1 MNLQPQLYIDTSGN
15 PLGEPTFERVEFFDF
30 ESIELNS
37 SFQDVRDISKVFT
50 DYSKTFSVPASQT
63 NNRIFKHYYNSN
75 IGNGFDARIKQK
87 AEIYLNGVLF
97 KVGYVRL
104 TKATFKGSRPHSY
117 RITFF
122 GALTKIQNVIG
133 VSELSELSSLDKY
146 NHTYNIDNVND
157 GFRTGLELSSTGM
170 VMGEGKDIV
179 YPSISASEKWF
190 YDSSGS
196 TPSSETEFN
205 QGFSTNIYD
214 SSINGSYGINWLN
227 LKPAIK
233 VKHIISAIEDKYS
246 SINFSDDF
254 FGTAEFDDLYM
265 LLHNNKGALAPKSS
279 TNADTSTTYRIGTN
293 NTNSDFLLDSG
304 TERRP
309 MATYWEDVFPN
320 KVRVFQYH
328 VIVDVTNVAKS
339 GGGTNPVYDLEI
351 LDGNIVI
358 ERFAGLNGDTQKT
371 AVLCSENIKE
381 WDNINIRISSTENEL
396 ATFDLEIELKK
407 VRFKVNRIGVS
418 DEYIC
423 DVQNFIN
430 DGGVPVT
437 ESSYYFPR
445 VSGTQSLVQNIE
457 ITKNMPKMKI
467 IDFLTGIFKAF
478 NLTAVVGNDGQIQV
492 KPLIDFYNTG
502 NTIDVTNMVDNSEL
516 EVNRMDLFKNISF
529 NFSEPKTFGII
540 NNNELSQ
547 TDYGNLEYE
556 SVANGTDA
564 SLIFDGKDYKVKLP
578 FEKMYYERLFDENN
592 PAEKTS
598 FGNGWLVDKDQNEV
612 MTKPILFFNVVQPVD
627 SSKFRIGFLGKSLI
641 TQYNRASNS
650 NALEYW
656 TGTDWY
662 VEQGTK
668 SLNFNGE
675 FDEFTFTLI
684 ARGLF
689 RKYYSDYISSVF
701 DKKTRVFKLKMKAS
715 ISFLLKYKINDT
727 LLMNGEKFL
736 INNIRTNLNTGI
748 TDLELILKFFSSE
761 DVDPTGDPLTTPT
774 GLYLI
779 PSIHSDRLIIGWL
792 ANPSGELIKG
802 YKVYVDG
809 VLNTTLLRQ
818 TSYSIGGLSP
828 NTSYDIQISAYDA
841 QGNESSLTSVLTA
854 STPSSD
860 TEAPTA
866 PSNLVVTGYTS
877 LSADLSWNASTDN
890 LGVTGYEVYVDG
902 VLNQTVT
909 GTSYTVLGL
918 SSNTVYEFYVRA
930 KDAVPNYSG
939 ISNSVQLRTL

>member
-15 PLGEPTFERVEFFDF
+15 PLGEPTFERVDFFDF

-37 SFQDVRDISKVFT
+37 SFQDIRDISKVFT
-50 DYSKTFSVPASQT
+50 DYSKTFSVPASPK
-63 NNRIFKHYYNSN
+63 NNKIFRHYYNSN
-75 IGNGFDARIKQK
+75 IEDGFDARIKQK

-104 TKATFKGSRPHSY
+104 TKATYKSSRPHSY

-133 VSELSELSSLDKY
+133 VSELSELSTLDKY
-146 NHTYNIDNVND
+146 NHIYNIDNVNN

-170 VMGEGKDIV
+170 ITGAGKDIV

-196 TPSSETEFN
+196 TAPVEFN
-205 QGFSTNIYD
+205 QGYSANIYD
-214 SSINGSYGINWLN
+214 SSNDGSYGINWLN

-246 SINFSDDF
+246 SIDFSDDF

-265 LLHNNKGALAPKSS
+265 LLHSNKGALAPKSS
-279 TNADTSTTYRIGTN
+279 TNADTSVTYRIGSSN
-293 NTNSDFLLDSG
+293 IDSDFSLDSG
-304 TERRP
+304 EERRP
-309 MATYWEDVFPN
+309 MLTYWEN
-320 KVRVFQYH
+320 TGINQVRVFQYH
-328 VIVDVTNVAKS
+328 VIVDVSNVTKS
-339 GGGTNPVYDLEI
+339 GGGTNPVYTVEV
-351 LDGNIVI
+351 LDGNTVI
-358 ERFAGLNGDTQKT
+358 DRYVGLNGDTQIT
-371 AVLCSENIKE
+371 SVLCSENRKE
-381 WDNINIRISSTENEL
+381 WDNINVRISSTENEL
-396 ATFDLEIELKK
+396 ATFDLEVELKR
-407 VRFKVNRIGVS
+407 VRFKVLNAGT

-430 DGGVPVT
+430 AGGVPVT

-445 VSGTQSLVQNIE
+445 VTGTQSLIQNIE

-467 IDFLTGIFKAF
+467 IDFLTGIFKTF
-478 NLTAVVGNDGQIQV
+478 NLTAIVGNDGQIQV

-502 NTIDVTNMVDNSEL
+502 NTIDITNMVDNSEM

-529 NFSEPKTFGII
+529 EFSEPKTFGII

-578 FEKMYYERLFDENN
+578 FEKMYYERLFDEDTGK
-592 PAEKTS
+592 KTS

-612 MTKPILFFNVVQPVD
+612 MTKPVLFFNVVQPVD
-627 SSKFRIGFLGKSLI
+627 SSKFRIGFLGKPLV

-650 NALEYW
+650 NASEYW
-656 TGTDWY
+656 TGSSWY

-668 SLNFNGE
+668 SINFNGE
-675 FDEFTFTLI
+675 FDEFSFTLI

-715 ISFLLKYKINDT
+715 ISFLLRYKINDT

-736 INNIRTNLNTGI
+736 INNIRTNLNTGV

-761 DVDPTGDPLTTPT
+761 DADPVGDPITTPT
-774 GLYLI
+774 GLYLL
-779 PSIHSDRLIIGWL
+779 PSLNNDELSISWL
-792 ANPSGELIKG
+792 ANPSGEIVKG

-809 VLNTTLLRQ
+809 VLNQTLLRQ
-818 TSYSIGGLSP
+818 TSYIIQGLIP
-828 NTSYDIQISAYDA
+828 NTSYDVQVSAYDA

-854 STPSSD
+854 STGSSD

-866 PSNLVVTGYTS
+866 PSNLVVTGYSSTS
-877 LSADLSWNASTDN
+877 VGLSWNASTDDTA
-890 LGVTGYEVYVDG
+890 VTGYEVYLDG

-909 GTSYTVLGL
+909 STSANLLGL
-918 SSNTVYEFYVRA
+918 TSNTVYEFYVRA
-930 KDAVPNYSG
+930 KDAVPNYSD
-939 ISNSVQLRTL
+939 ISNSVLIRTL

>member
-15 PLGEPTFERVEFFDF
+15 PLGEPTFERVEFFSF

-50 DYSKTFSVPASQT
+50 DYSKTFSVPASPV
-63 NNRIFKHYYNSN
+63 NNKIFKHYYNSK
-75 IGNGFDARIKQK
+75 IENGFDARIKQK

-104 TKATFKGSRPHSY
+104 TKATYKGSRPHSY
-117 RITFF
+117 RVTFF

-146 NHTYNIDNVND
+146 NHIYNIDNVNN

-170 VMGEGKDIV
+170 ITGAGKDIV

-196 TPSSETEFN
+196 TAPVEFN
-205 QGFSTNIYD
+205 QGYSANIYD
-214 SSINGSYGINWLN
+214 SSNDGSYGINWLN

-265 LLHNNKGALAPKSS
+265 LLHSNKGALAPKSS
-279 TNADTSTTYRIGTN
+279 TNADTSVTYRVGSSNID
-293 NTNSDFLLDSG
+293 SDFSLSG
-304 TERRP
+304 GEERRP
-309 MATYWEDVFPN
+309 MLTYWESVFPSR
-320 KVRVFQYH
+320 VRVFQYH
-328 VIVDVTNVAKS
+328 VIVDVSNVTKS
-339 GGGTNPVYDLEI
+339 GGGTNPVYTVEI
-351 LDGNIVI
+351 LDGNTVI
-358 ERFAGLNGDTQKT
+358 DRYVGLNGDTQT
-371 AVLCSENIKE
+371 TSVLCSENRKE
-381 WDNINIRISSTENEL
+381 WSNVNVRISSTENEL
-396 ATFDLEIELKK
+396 ATFDLEVELKR
-407 VRFKVNRIGVS
+407 VRFKVLNAGT

-445 VSGTQSLVQNIE
+445 VTGTQSLIQNIE

-467 IDFLTGIFKAF
+467 IDFLTGIFKTF
-478 NLTAVVGNDGQIQV
+478 NLTAIVGNDGQIQV

-502 NTIDVTNMVDNSEL
+502 NTIDITNMVDNSEM

-529 NFSEPKTFGII
+529 GFSEPNTFGII

-578 FEKMYYERLFDENN
+578 FEKMYYERLFDEDS
-592 PAEKTS
+592 PEIKTS

-627 SSKFRIGFLGKSLI
+627 SSKFRLGFLGKPLI

-650 NALEYW
+650 NASEYW
-656 TGTDWY
+656 TGSAWY

-668 SLNFNGE
+668 SINFNGE
-675 FDEFTFTLI
+675 FDEFSFTLI

-736 INNIRTNLNTGI
+736 INNIRTNITTGI

-761 DVDPTGDPLTTPT
+761 DVDPVGDPLTTPT
-774 GLYLI
+774 GLYLL
-779 PSIHSDRLIIGWL
+779 PSLGIDQITIGWL
-792 ANPSGELIKG
+792 SNPSGEIVKG

-809 VLNTTLLRQ
+809 VLNQTLLRQ
-818 TSYSIGGLSP
+818 NSYIIQGLDE
-828 NTSYDIQISAYDA
+828 NTSYDIQISAYDS

-854 STPSSD
+854 STSSSD

-866 PSNLVVTGYTS
+866 PSNLVVTGYTDVS
-877 LSADLSWNASTDN
+877 VGLSWNASTDN
-890 LGVTGYEVYVDG
+890 VAVTGYEVYVDG

-909 GTSYTVLGL
+909 GTSLNLLGL

-930 KDAVPNYSG
+930 KDATPNYSD
-939 ISNSVQLRTL
+939 ISNSVQIRTL

>member
-15 PLGEPTFERVEFFDF
+15 PLGEPTFERVDFFDF

-37 SFQDVRDISKVFT
+37 SFQDIRDISKVFT
-50 DYSKTFSVPASQT
+50 DYSKTFSVPASPK
-63 NNRIFKHYYNSN
+63 NNKIFRHYYNSN
-75 IGNGFDARIKQK
+75 IEDGFDARIKQK

-104 TKATFKGSRPHSY
+104 TKSTYKGSKPHSY

-133 VSELSELSSLDKY
+133 VSELSELSTLDKY
-146 NHTYNIDNVND
+146 NHTYNIDNVNN

-170 VMGEGKDIV
+170 ITGAGKDIV

-190 YDSSGS
+190 YDSNGS
-196 TPSSETEFN
+196 TAPVKFN
-205 QGFSTNIYD
+205 QGFSANIYD
-214 SSINGSYGINWLN
+214 EEGLGNYGINWLN

-246 SINFSDDF
+246 SIDFSDDF

-265 LLHNNKGALAPKSS
+265 LLHSNKGALAPKSS
-279 TNADTSTTYRIGTN
+279 TNADTSVTYRIGSSN
-293 NTNSDFLLDSG
+293 IDSDFSLDSG
-304 TERRP
+304 GEERRP
-309 MATYWEDVFPN
+309 MLTYWEDAGLN
-320 KVRVFQYH
+320 QVRVFQYH
-328 VIVDVTNVAKS
+328 VIVDVSNVTKS
-339 GGGTNPVYDLEI
+339 GGGSNPIYTLEV
-351 LDGNIVI
+351 LDGNTVI
-358 ERFAGLNGDTQKT
+358 DRSVGLNGDAQITS
-371 AVLCSENIKE
+371 VLCSENRKE
-381 WDNINIRISSTENEL
+381 WDNISVRVSSRENEL
-396 ATFDLEIELKK
+396 ATFELDVELKRF
-407 VRFKVNRIGVS
+407 RFKVADVGIE
-418 DEYIC
+418 EYIC

-430 DGGVPVT
+430 DGGTPVT
-437 ESSYYFPR
+437 ESSLY
-445 VSGTQSLVQNIE
+445 STKIAGTQSLVQNIE

-467 IDFLTGIFKAF
+467 IDFLTGIFKTF
-478 NLTAVVGNDGQIQV
+478 NLTAIVNSSGQIQV
-492 KPLIDFYNTG
+492 KPLVDFYNSG
-502 NTIDVTNMVDNSEL
+502 NTIDITNMVDNSDL

-529 NFSEPKTFGII
+529 EFSEPKTFGII

-578 FEKMYYERLFDENN
+578 FEKVYYERLFDEDNN
-592 PAEKTS
+592 DKTS

-612 MTKPILFFNVVQPVD
+612 ITKPILFFNVVQLVD
-627 SSKFRIGFLGKSLI
+627 SSKFSIGFLGKPLI

-650 NALEYW
+650 NAGEYW
-656 TGTDWY
+656 DGSAWY

-668 SLNFNGE
+668 SINFNGE

-701 DKKTRVFKLKMKAS
+701 DKKTRVFKLKMKAN

-736 INNIRTNLNTGI
+736 INNIRTNLNTGV

-761 DVDPTGDPLTTPT
+761 DADPVGDPITTPT
-774 GLYLI
+774 GLYLL
-779 PSIHSDRLIIGWL
+779 PSINNDELSISWL
-792 ANPSGELIKG
+792 ANPSGEIVKG

-809 VLNTTLLRQ
+809 VLNQTLLRQ
-818 TSYSIGGLSP
+818 TSYIIQGLIP
-828 NTSYDIQISAYDA
+828 NTSYDVQVSAYDA

-854 STPSSD
+854 TTGSSD
-860 TEAPTA
+860 TGAPTA
-866 PSNLVVTGYTS
+866 PSNLVVTGYSSTS
-877 LSADLSWNASTDN
+877 VGLSWNASTDDTA
-890 LGVTGYEVYVDG
+890 VTGYEVYVDG

-909 GTSYTVLGL
+909 GTSTNLLGL
-918 SSNTVYEFYVRA
+918 TSNTVYEFYVRA
-930 KDAVPNYSG
+930 KDAVPNYSD
-939 ISNSVQLRTL
+939 ISNSVLIRTL

>member
-50 DYSKTFSVPASQT
+50 DYSKTFSVPASPT

-75 IGNGFDARIKQK
+75 ITNGFDARIKQK

-97 KVGYVRL
+97 KVGYARL
-104 TKATFKGSRPHSY
+104 TKATLKGSRPHSY

-146 NHTYNIDNVND
+146 NHTYGIDNVNN

-170 VMGEGKDIV
+170 ITGAGKDIV

-190 YDSSGS
+190 YDSNGS
-196 TPSSETEFN
+196 TAPVEFN
-205 QGFSTNIYD
+205 QGFSANIYD
-214 SSINGSYGINWLN
+214 EEGLGNYGINWLN

-246 SINFSDDF
+246 SIDFSDDF

-293 NTNSDFLLDSG
+293 NTNSDFLLSSG
-304 TERRP
+304 TDRRP
-309 MATYWEDVFPN
+309 MTTYWEDVFPSR
-320 KVRVFQYH
+320 VRVFQYH
-328 VIVDVTNVAKS
+328 VIVDVTNVVKS

-358 ERFAGLNGDTQKT
+358 ERFVGLNGDTQKT
-371 AVLCSENIKE
+371 AVLCSENRRE
-381 WDNINIRISSTENEL
+381 WDNINVRVSSTENEL
-396 ATFDLEIELKK
+396 ATFDLEVELKK
-407 VRFKVNRIGVS
+407 VRFKVSDAGS

-437 ESSYYFPR
+437 ESSYYLPR
-445 VSGTQSLVQNIE
+445 VSGTQSLIQNIE

-467 IDFLTGIFKAF
+467 VDFLTGIFKAF
-478 NLTAVVGNDGQIQV
+478 NLTAIVGSDGQIQV

-502 NTIDVTNMVDNSEL
+502 NTIDITNMVDNSEL

-578 FEKMYYERLFDENN
+578 FEKMYYERLYDEDNLT
-592 PAEKTS
+592 EKTS

-627 SSKFRIGFLGKSLI
+627 SSKFQLGFLGKPLI

-668 SLNFNGE
+668 SINFNGE

-748 TDLELILKFFSSE
+748 TDIELILKFFSSE
-761 DVDPTGDPLTTPT
+761 DADPVGDPLTTPT
-774 GLYLI
+774 GLFLG
-779 PSIHSDRLIIGWL
+779 PTLSNEQLSIGWSS
-792 ANPSGELIKG
+792 NPSGEIIKG
-802 YKVYVDG
+802 YKVYLDG
-809 VLNTTLLRQ
+809 VLNQTLLRVN
-818 TSYSIGGLSP
+818 SYTIEGLEP

-854 STPSSD
+854 TTNSSD
-860 TEAPTA
+860 TGAPTA
-866 PSNLVVTGYTS
+866 PSNLIVTGYTDVS
-877 LSADLSWNASTDN
+877 VGLSWNASTDDVA
-890 LGVTGYEVYVDG
+890 VTGYEVYVDG

-909 GTSYTVLGL
+909 GTSLNLLGL
-918 SSNTVYEFYVRA
+918 TSNTVYSFYVRA
-930 KDAVPNYSG
+930 KDAVPNYSD
-939 ISNSVQLRTL
+939 ISNEVIIRTL

>member
-50 DYSKTFSVPASQT
+50 DYSKTFSVPASPT
-63 NNRIFKHYYNSN
+63 NNKIFRHYYNSN
-75 IGNGFDARIKQK
+75 IDNGFDARIKQK

-117 RITFF
+117 RVTFF

-146 NHTYNIDNVND
+146 NHTYNIDNVNN

-170 VMGEGKDIV
+170 ITGAGKDIV

-196 TPSSETEFN
+196 TAPVEFN
-205 QGFSTNIYD
+205 QGYSANIYD
-214 SSINGSYGINWLN
+214 SSNDGSYGINWLN

-246 SINFSDDF
+246 SIDFSDDF

-265 LLHNNKGALAPKSS
+265 LLHSNKGALAPKSS
-279 TNADTSTTYRIGTN
+279 TNVDTSVTYRIGSSDTD
-293 NTNSDFLLDSG
+293 SDFSLSSG

-309 MATYWEDVFPN
+309 MLTYWEDVFPS

-328 VIVDVTNVAKS
+328 VVVDVTNVAKS
-339 GGGTNPVYDLEI
+339 GGGTNPIYTLEI
-351 LDGNIVI
+351 LDGNTVI
-358 ERFAGLNGDTQKT
+358 DRYVGLNGDSQRTS
-371 AVLCSENIKE
+371 VLCSENVRE
-381 WDNINIRISSTENEL
+381 WDNISVRISSTENEL
-396 ATFDLEIELKK
+396 ATFDLEIELKR
-407 VRFKVNRIGVS
+407 VRFKVTNAGT

-430 DGGVPVT
+430 AGGTPVT
-437 ESSYYFPR
+437 ESGYYFPR
-445 VSGTQSLVQNIE
+445 VAGTQSLVQNIE

-467 IDFLTGIFKAF
+467 MDFLTGIFKAF
-478 NLTAVVGNDGQIQV
+478 NLTSVVGSNGQIQV
-492 KPLIDFYNTG
+492 KPLIDFYSTG
-502 NTIDVTNMVDNSEL
+502 NTIDITNMVDNSEM
-516 EVNRMDLFKNISF
+516 EVNRMELFKNISF
-529 NFSEPKTFGII
+529 DFSEPKTFGII

-578 FEKMYYERLFDENN
+578 FEKMYYERLFDENDRTIR
-592 PAEKTS
+592 TS

-627 SSKFRIGFLGKSLI
+627 SSEFRIGFLGKPLI

-650 NALEYW
+650 NASEYW
-656 TGTDWY
+656 NGFDWF
-662 VEQGTK
+662 VEEGTK
-668 SLNFNGE
+668 SINFNGE
-675 FDEFTFTLI
+675 FDEFSFTLVDK
-684 ARGLF
+684 GLF

-701 DKKTRVFKLKMKAS
+701 DRKTRIFKLKMKAS

-736 INNIRTNLNTGI
+736 INNIRTNLNTGV

-761 DVDPTGDPLTTPT
+761 DADPVGDPLTTPT
-774 GLYLI
+774 GLYLLLA
-779 PSIHSDRLIIGWL
+779 SGDDKLVIGWS
-792 ANPSGELIKG
+792 ANPSGELVKG

-809 VLNTTLLRQ
+809 VLTETLLRQ
-818 TSYSIGGLSP
+818 TSYTIEGLDS

-854 STPSSD
+854 TTGSSD
-860 TEAPTA
+860 AEAPTA
-866 PSNLVVTGYTS
+866 PSNLVVTGYT
-877 LSADLSWNASTDN
+877 DLSVGLSWDASTDN
-890 LGVTGYEVYVDG
+890 LAVTGYEVYVNG

-909 GTSYTVLGL
+909 TTSVNILGL
-918 SSNTVYEFYVRA
+918 SSGTVYEFYVRA
-930 KDAVPNYSG
+930 KDAVPNYSD
-939 ISNSVQLRTL
+939 ISNSVQIRTL

>member
-15 PLGEPTFERVEFFDF
+15 PLGEPTFERVDFFDF

-37 SFQDVRDISKVFT
+37 SFQDIRDISKVFT
-50 DYSKTFSVPASQT
+50 DYSKTFSVPASPK
-63 NNRIFKHYYNSN
+63 NNKIFRHYYNSN
-75 IGNGFDARIKQK
+75 IEDGFDARIKQK

-104 TKATFKGSRPHSY
+104 TKATYKSSRPHSY

-133 VSELSELSSLDKY
+133 VSELSELSTLDKY
-146 NHTYNIDNVND
+146 NHTYNIDNVNN

-170 VMGEGKDIV
+170 ITGAGKDIV

-190 YDSSGS
+190 YDSNAS
-196 TPSSETEFN
+196 TPSSATEFN

-214 SSINGSYGINWLN
+214 SSNDGSYGINWLN

-246 SINFSDDF
+246 SIDFSDDF

-265 LLHNNKGALAPKSS
+265 LLHSNKGALAPKSS
-279 TNADTSTTYRIGTN
+279 TNADTSVTYRIGSSN
-293 NTNSDFLLDSG
+293 IDSDFSLDSG
-304 TERRP
+304 YEERRP
-309 MATYWEDVFPN
+309 MLTYWEN
-320 KVRVFQYH
+320 TGINQVRVFQYH
-328 VIVDVTNVAKS
+328 VIVDVSNVTKS
-339 GGGTNPVYDLEI
+339 GGGSNPIYTIEI
-351 LDGNIVI
+351 LDGNTTIDKLEGV
-358 ERFAGLNGDTQKT
+358 NSDTQIT
-371 AVLCSENIKE
+371 SVLCSENRKE
-381 WDNINIRISSTENEL
+381 WDNISVRVSSRENEL
-396 ATFDLEIELKK
+396 ATFELNVELKRL
-407 VRFKVNRIGVS
+407 RFKVFDVGIE
-418 DEYIC
+418 EYIC

-430 DGGVPVT
+430 AGGTPVT
-437 ESSYYFPR
+437 ESSLYSTR
-445 VSGTQSLVQNIE
+445 IAGTQSLVQNIE

-467 IDFLTGIFKAF
+467 IDFLTGIFKTF
-478 NLTAVVGNDGQIQV
+478 NLTAIVGNDGQIQV

-502 NTIDVTNMVDNSEL
+502 NTIDITNMVDNSEM

-529 NFSEPKTFGII
+529 EFSEPKTFGII

-578 FEKMYYERLFDENN
+578 FEKMYYERLFDEDSL
-592 PAEKTS
+592 EIKTS

-627 SSKFRIGFLGKSLI
+627 SSKFRIGFLGKPLV

-650 NALEYW
+650 NAGEYW
-656 TGTDWY
+656 TGSAWY

-668 SLNFNGE
+668 SINFNGE

-715 ISFLLKYKINDT
+715 ISFLLRYKINDT

-736 INNIRTNLNTGI
+736 INNIRTNLNTGV

-761 DVDPTGDPLTTPT
+761 DADPVGDPVTTPT
-774 GLYLI
+774 GLYLL
-779 PSIHSDRLIIGWL
+779 PSLNNDELSISWL
-792 ANPSGELIKG
+792 ANPSGEIVKG

-809 VLNTTLLRQ
+809 VLNQTLLRQ
-818 TSYSIGGLSP
+818 TSYIIQGLIP
-828 NTSYDIQISAYDA
+828 NTSYDVQVSAYDA

-854 STPSSD
+854 TTGSSD
-860 TEAPTA
+860 TGAPTA
-866 PSNLVVTGYTS
+866 PSNLVVTGYSSTS
-877 LSADLSWNASTDN
+877 VGLSWNASTDDTA
-890 LGVTGYEVYVDG
+890 VTGYEVYLDG

-909 GTSYTVLGL
+909 STSANLLGL
-918 SSNTVYEFYVRA
+918 TSNTVYEFYVRA
-930 KDAVPNYSG
+930 KDAVPNYSD
-939 ISNSVQLRTL
+939 ISNSVLIRTL

>member
-15 PLGEPTFERVEFFDF
+15 PLGEPTFERVDFFSF

-37 SFQDVRDISKVFT
+37 SFQDIRDISKVFT
-50 DYSKTFSVPASQT
+50 DYSKTFSVPASPV
-63 NNRIFKHYYNSN
+63 NNKIFKHYYNSN
-75 IGNGFDARIKQK
+75 IENGFDARIKQK
-87 AEIYLNGVLF
+87 AELYLNGVLF
-97 KVGYVRL
+97 RVGYVRL

-117 RITFF
+117 RVTFF

-146 NHTYNIDNVND
+146 NHTYNIDNVNN

-170 VMGEGKDIV
+170 ITGAGKDIV

-196 TPSSETEFN
+196 TDAIETEFN
-205 QGFSTNIYD
+205 QGYSANIYD
-214 SSINGSYGINWLN
+214 SSNDGSYGINWLN

-246 SINFSDDF
+246 SIDFSDDF

-265 LLHNNKGALAPKSS
+265 LLHSNKGALAPKSS
-279 TNADTSTTYRIGTN
+279 SNADTSVTYRVGSN
-293 NTNSDFLLDSG
+293 NTNSDFSLSSG
-304 TERRP
+304 TDRRP
-309 MATYWEDVFPN
+309 METYWESVFPN

-328 VIVDVTNVAKS
+328 VIVDVTNVTKS
-339 GGGTNPVYDLEI
+339 GGGTNPVYDLEV
-351 LDGNIVI
+351 LDGNISI
-358 ERFAGLNGDTQKT
+358 EKSVGLNGDGQLT
-371 AVLCSENIKE
+371 AVLCTENRRE
-381 WDNINIRISSTENEL
+381 WDNISVRISSTENEL
-396 ATFDLEIELKK
+396 ATFDLEVELKK
-407 VRFKVNRIGVS
+407 VRFKVNRIGVP

-430 DGGVPVT
+430 DGGTPVT
-437 ESSYYFPR
+437 ESGYYFPR

-467 IDFLTGIFKAF
+467 IDFLTGIFKTF
-478 NLTAVVGNDGQIQV
+478 NLTAIVGSDGQIQV

-502 NTIDVTNMVDNSEL
+502 NTIDITNMVDNSEM

-578 FEKMYYERLFDENN
+578 FEKMYYERLFDEDDLSI
-592 PAEKTS
+592 KTS

-612 MTKPILFFNVVQPVD
+612 ITKPILFFNVVQPVD
-627 SSKFRIGFLGKSLI
+627 SSKFRLGFLGKPLI

-656 TGTDWY
+656 TGSAWY

-668 SLNFNGE
+668 SINFNGE

-715 ISFLLKYKINDT
+715 ISFLLKYNINDT

-736 INNIRTNLNTGI
+736 INNIRTNINTGI

-761 DVDPTGDPLTTPT
+761 DADPVGDPLTTPT
-774 GLYLI
+774 GLYLLPNI
-779 PSIHSDRLIIGWL
+779 NNEQLTIGWSS
-792 ANPSGELIKG
+792 NPSGEIVKG

-809 VLNTTLLRQ
+809 VLNQTLLRQ
-818 TSYSIGGLSP
+818 NSYTIEGLDA
-828 NTSYDIQISAYDA
+828 NTSYDIQLSAYDA

-854 STPSSD
+854 STGSTD

-866 PSNLVVTGYTS
+866 PSNLIVTGYTNAS
-877 LSADLSWNASTDN
+877 VGLSWNASTDDVA
-890 LGVTGYEVYVDG
+890 VTGYEVYVNG

-909 GTSYTVLGL
+909 GTSLNLLGL

-930 KDAVPNYSG
+930 KDAVPNYSD
-939 ISNSVQLRTL
+939 ISNSVQIRTL

>member
-1 MNLQPQLYIDTSGN
+1 MKLQPQLYIDTSGN
-15 PLGEPTFERVEFFDF
+15 PLGEPTFERVDFFDF

-37 SFQDVRDISKVFT
+37 SFQDIRDISKVFT
-50 DYSKTFSVPASQT
+50 DYSKTFSVPASPK
-63 NNRIFKHYYNSN
+63 NNKIFRHYYNSN
-75 IGNGFDARIKQK
+75 IEDGFDARIKQK

-104 TKATFKGSRPHSY
+104 TKATFKSSRPHSY

-133 VSELSELSSLDKY
+133 VSELSELSTLDKY
-146 NHTYNIDNVND
+146 NHTYNIDTVNN
-157 GFRTGLELSSTGM
+157 GFTTGLELSSTGM
-170 VMGEGKDIV
+170 VAGAGKDIV

-196 TPSSETEFN
+196 TAPVEFN

-214 SSINGSYGINWLN
+214 SSSNGSYGINWLN

-246 SINFSDDF
+246 SIDFSDDF

-265 LLHNNKGALAPKSS
+265 LLHSNKGALSPASS
-279 TNADTSTTYRIGTN
+279 TNADTSVTYRIGSGDTD
-293 NTNSDFLLDSG
+293 SDFNLDTGS

-309 MATYWEDVFPN
+309 MLTYWENVGFN
-320 KVRVFQYH
+320 QVRVFQYH
-328 VIVDVTNVAKS
+328 VIVDVSNVTKS
-339 GGGTNPVYDLEI
+339 GGGTNPVYTVEV
-351 LDGNIVI
+351 LDGNTVI
-358 ERFAGLNGDTQKT
+358 DRSVGLNGDAQVTS
-371 AVLCSENIKE
+371 VLCSENRKE
-381 WDNINIRISSTENEL
+381 WGNISVRISSTENEL
-396 ATFDLEIELKK
+396 ATFELDVELKK
-407 VRFKVNRIGVS
+407 FRFKVNRLGVT

-430 DGGVPVT
+430 DGGTPVT
-437 ESSYYFPR
+437 ESSLYSTR
-445 VSGTQSLVQNIE
+445 IAGTQSLVQNIE
-457 ITKNMPKMKI
+457 ITRNMPKMKI
-467 IDFLTGIFKAF
+467 IDFLTGIFKTF
-478 NLTAVVGNDGQIQV
+478 NLTAIVGNDGQIQV

-502 NTIDVTNMVDNSEL
+502 NTIDITDMVDKSEL

-529 NFSEPKTFGII
+529 EFSEPKTFGII
-540 NNNELSQ
+540 NNNELAQ
-547 TDYGNLEYE
+547 TDYGNLDYE

-578 FEKMYYERLFDENN
+578 FEKLYYERLFDENS
-592 PAEKTS
+592 PESRTS

-612 MTKPILFFNVVQPVD
+612 ITKPILFFNVVQPVD
-627 SSKFRIGFLGKSLI
+627 TSRFRIGFLGKSLI
-641 TQYNRASNS
+641 SQYNRASNS
-650 NALEYW
+650 NASEYW
-656 TGTDWY
+656 ATSDWY

-675 FDEFTFTLI
+675 FDEFSFTLV

-701 DKKTRVFKLKMKAS
+701 DRKTRVFKLKMKSS
-715 ISFLLKYKINDT
+715 ISFLLNYKINDT
-727 LLMNGEKFL
+727 LVIDGENFL
-736 INNIRTNLNTGI
+736 INNIRTNLSTGV

-761 DVDPTGDPLTTPT
+761 DVDPVGDPLTTPT

-779 PSIHSDRLIIGWL
+779 PTIQDDRLIIGWL
-792 ANPSGELIKG
+792 ANPEGELVKG

-809 VLNTTLLRQ
+809 VLTATLLRQ
-818 TSYSIGGLSP
+818 TSYTIQGLSS
-828 NTSYDIQISAYDA
+828 NTSYDVQISAYDA
-841 QGNESSLTSVLTA
+841 QGNESSLTSALTA
-854 STPSSD
+854 TTGSSD

-866 PSNLVVTGYTS
+866 PSNLAVTGYS
-877 LSADLSWNASTDN
+877 EFSATLSWTASTDN
-890 LGVTGYEVYVDG
+890 VGVTGYEVYVNG
-902 VLNQTVT
+902 ALNQTVT
-909 GTSYTVLGL
+909 STTASILGL

-930 KDAVPNYSG
+930 KDAVPNYSD
-939 ISNSVQLRTL
+939 ISNSVQVRTL

>member
-15 PLGEPTFERVEFFDF
+15 PLGEPTFERVDFFDF

-37 SFQDVRDISKVFT
+37 SFQDIRDISKVFT
-50 DYSKTFSVPASQT
+50 DYSKTFSVPASPK
-63 NNRIFKHYYNSN
+63 NNKIFRHYYNSN
-75 IGNGFDARIKQK
+75 IEDGFDARIKQK

-104 TKATFKGSRPHSY
+104 TKSTYKGSKPHSY

-133 VSELSELSSLDKY
+133 VSELSELSTLDKY
-146 NHTYNIDNVND
+146 NHTYNIDNVNN

-170 VMGEGKDIV
+170 ITGAGKDIV

-190 YDSSGS
+190 YDSNGS
-196 TPSSETEFN
+196 TAPVKFN
-205 QGFSTNIYD
+205 QGFSANIYD
-214 SSINGSYGINWLN
+214 EEGLGNYGINWLN

-246 SINFSDDF
+246 SIDFSDDF

-265 LLHNNKGALAPKSS
+265 LLHSNKGALAPKSS
-279 TNADTSTTYRIGTN
+279 TNADTSVTYRIGSSN
-293 NTNSDFLLDSG
+293 IDSDFSLDSG
-304 TERRP
+304 GEERRP
-309 MATYWEDVFPN
+309 MLTYWEDAGLN
-320 KVRVFQYH
+320 QVRVFQYH
-328 VIVDVTNVAKS
+328 VIVDVSNVTKS
-339 GGGTNPVYDLEI
+339 GGGSNPIYTLEV
-351 LDGNIVI
+351 LDGNTVI
-358 ERFAGLNGDTQKT
+358 DRSVGLNGDAQITS
-371 AVLCSENIKE
+371 VLCSENRKE
-381 WDNINIRISSTENEL
+381 WDNISVRVSSRENEL
-396 ATFDLEIELKK
+396 ATFELDVELKRF
-407 VRFKVNRIGVS
+407 RFKVADVGIE
-418 DEYIC
+418 EYIC

-430 DGGVPVT
+430 DGGTPVT
-437 ESSYYFPR
+437 ESSLY
-445 VSGTQSLVQNIE
+445 STKIAGTQSLVQNIE

-467 IDFLTGIFKAF
+467 IDFLTGIFKTF
-478 NLTAVVGNDGQIQV
+478 NLTAIVNSSGQIQV
-492 KPLIDFYNTG
+492 KPLVDFYNSG
-502 NTIDVTNMVDNSEL
+502 NTIDITNMVDNSDL

-529 NFSEPKTFGII
+529 EFSEPKTFGII

-578 FEKMYYERLFDENN
+578 FEKVYYERLFDEDNN
-592 PAEKTS
+592 DKTS

-612 MTKPILFFNVVQPVD
+612 ITKPILFFNVVQPVD
-627 SSKFRIGFLGKSLI
+627 SSKFSIGFLGKPLI

-650 NALEYW
+650 NAGEYW
-656 TGTDWY
+656 DGSAWY

-668 SLNFNGE
+668 SINFNGE

-701 DKKTRVFKLKMKAS
+701 DKKTRVFKLKMKAN

-736 INNIRTNLNTGI
+736 INNIRTNLNTGV

-761 DVDPTGDPLTTPT
+761 DADPVGDPITTPT
-774 GLYLI
+774 GLYLL
-779 PSIHSDRLIIGWL
+779 PSINNDELSISWL
-792 ANPSGELIKG
+792 ANPSGEIVKG

-809 VLNTTLLRQ
+809 VLNQTLLRQ
-818 TSYSIGGLSP
+818 TSYIIQGLIP
-828 NTSYDIQISAYDA
+828 NTSYDVQVSAYDA

-854 STPSSD
+854 TTGSSD
-860 TEAPTA
+860 TGAPTA
-866 PSNLVVTGYTS
+866 PSNLVVTGYSSTS
-877 LSADLSWNASTDN
+877 VGLSWNASTDDTA
-890 LGVTGYEVYVDG
+890 VTGYEVYVDG

-909 GTSYTVLGL
+909 GTSTNLLGL
-918 SSNTVYEFYVRA
+918 TSNTVYEFYVRA
-930 KDAVPNYSG
+930 KDAVPNYSD
-939 ISNSVQLRTL
+939 ISNSVLIRTL

>member
-37 SFQDVRDISKVFT
+37 SFQDIRDISKVFT
-50 DYSKTFSVPASQT
+50 DYSKTFSVPASPT
-63 NNRIFKHYYNSN
+63 NNKIFKHYYNSN
-75 IGNGFDARIKQK
+75 ISNGFDARIKQK

-97 KVGYVRL
+97 RVGYVRL
-104 TKATFKGSRPHSY
+104 TKATLKGSRPHSY

-146 NHTYNIDNVND
+146 NHTYNIDNVNN

-170 VMGEGKDIV
+170 ITGTGKDIV

-196 TPSSETEFN
+196 TAPVEFN
-205 QGFSTNIYD
+205 QGYSANIYD
-214 SSINGSYGINWLN
+214 SSNDGSYGINWLN

-246 SINFSDDF
+246 SIDFSDDF

-265 LLHNNKGALAPKSS
+265 LLHSNKGALAPKSS
-279 TNADTSTTYRIGTN
+279 SNADTSVTYRIGTD
-293 NTNSDFLLDSG
+293 NTDSDFSLSSG

-309 MATYWEDVFPN
+309 MTTYWEDVFPSR
-320 KVRVFQYH
+320 VRVFQYH
-328 VIVDVTNVAKS
+328 VIVDVTNVTKS
-339 GGGTNPVYDLEI
+339 GGGTNPIYTIEV
-351 LDGNIVI
+351 LDGNTVI
-358 ERFAGLNGDTQKT
+358 DRSVGLNGDSQITT
-371 AVLCSENIKE
+371 VLCTENRRE

-396 ATFDLEIELKK
+396 ATFDLEVELKK
-407 VRFKVNRIGVS
+407 VRFKVNKTGVT

-430 DGGVPVT
+430 DGGTPVT
-437 ESSYYFPR
+437 ESDYYFPR
-445 VSGTQSLVQNIE
+445 VSGTQSLIQNIE

-467 IDFLTGIFKAF
+467 IDFLTGIFKTF
-478 NLTAVVGNDGQIQV
+478 NLTAIVGSGGQIQV

-502 NTIDVTNMVDNSEL
+502 NTIDITNMVDNSEM

-578 FEKMYYERLFDENN
+578 FEKMYYERLFDENT
-592 PAEKTS
+592 PFYKTS

-612 MTKPILFFNVVQPVD
+612 ITKPILFFNVVQPVD
-627 SSKFRIGFLGKSLI
+627 SSKFRFGFLGKPLI

-650 NALEYW
+650 NASEYW
-656 TGTDWY
+656 TGSAWY
-662 VEQGTK
+662 VEEGTK
-668 SLNFNGE
+668 SINFNGE
-675 FDEFTFTLI
+675 FDEFSFTLI

-701 DKKTRVFKLKMKAS
+701 DRKTRVFKLKMKAS
-715 ISFLLKYKINDT
+715 ISFLLKYNINDT

-736 INNIRTNLNTGI
+736 INNIRTNINTGI

-761 DVDPTGDPLTTPT
+761 DVDPVGDPLTTPV
-774 GLYLI
+774 GLYEI
-779 PSIHSDRLIIGWL
+779 PTLSTSQITIGWL
-792 ANPSGELIKG
+792 ANPSGEIVKG
-802 YKVYVDG
+802 YKIYVDG
-809 VLNTTLLRQ
+809 VLNQTILRQ
-818 TSYSIGGLSP
+818 TSYVIQGLDE

-841 QGNESSLTSVLTA
+841 QGSESSLTSVLVA
-854 STPSSD
+854 STGSSD

-866 PSNLVVTGYTS
+866 PSNLVVTGYTDVS
-877 LSADLSWNASTDN
+877 VGLSWNASTDN
-890 LGVTGYEVYVDG
+890 IAVTGYEVYVDG

-909 GTSYTVLGL
+909 GTSLNLLGL

-930 KDAVPNYSG
+930 KDATPNYSD
-939 ISNSVQLRTL
+939 ISNSVQIRTL

>member
-15 PLGEPTFERVEFFDF
+15 PLGEPTFERVDFFSF

-50 DYSKTFSVPASQT
+50 DYSKTFSVPASPV
-63 NNRIFKHYYNSN
+63 NNKIFKHYYNSN
-75 IGNGFDARIKQK
+75 VENGFDARIKQK

-97 KVGYVRL
+97 RVGYVRL

-146 NHTYNIDNVND
+146 NHTYNIDNVNN

-170 VMGEGKDIV
+170 ISGAGKDIV

-196 TPSSETEFN
+196 TAPVEFN
-205 QGFSTNIYD
+205 QGHSANIYD
-214 SSINGSYGINWLN
+214 SSSDGSYGINWLN

-246 SINFSDDF
+246 SIDFSDDF

-265 LLHNNKGALAPKSS
+265 LLHSNKGALAPKSS
-279 TNADTSTTYRIGTN
+279 SNADTSVTYRVGTD
-293 NTNSDFLLDSG
+293 NTDSDFSLSSG
-304 TERRP
+304 TDRRP
-309 MATYWEDVFPN
+309 MTTYWESVFPN

-328 VIVDVTNVAKS
+328 VIVDVTNVTKS
-339 GGGTNPVYDLEI
+339 GGGTNPIYTIEV
-351 LDGNIVI
+351 LDGNTVI
-358 ERFAGLNGDTQKT
+358 DRSVGLNGDSQTT
-371 AVLCSENIKE
+371 TVLCTENRRE
-381 WDNINIRISSTENEL
+381 WDNINVRISSTENEL
-396 ATFDLEIELKK
+396 ATFDLEVELKK
-407 VRFKVNRIGVS
+407 VRFKVNRIGVT

-430 DGGVPVT
+430 DGGTPVT
-437 ESSYYFPR
+437 ESDYYFPR

-467 IDFLTGIFKAF
+467 IDFLTGIFKTF
-478 NLTAVVGNDGQIQV
+478 NLTAIVGNNGQIQV

-502 NTIDVTNMVDNSEL
+502 NTIDITNMVDNSEM

-529 NFSEPKTFGII
+529 DFSEPKTFGII

-578 FEKMYYERLFDENN
+578 FEKMYYERLFDENT
-592 PAEKTS
+592 PFYKTS

-612 MTKPILFFNVVQPVD
+612 ITKPILFFNVVQPVD
-627 SSKFRIGFLGKSLI
+627 SSKFRFGFLGKPLI

-650 NALEYW
+650 NASEYW
-656 TGTDWY
+656 TGSDWY
-662 VEQGTK
+662 VEEGTK
-668 SLNFNGE
+668 SINFNGE
-675 FDEFTFTLI
+675 FDEFSFTLI

-715 ISFLLKYKINDT
+715 ISFLLKYNINDT

-736 INNIRTNLNTGI
+736 INNIRTNINTGI

-761 DVDPTGDPLTTPT
+761 DIDPVGDPLTTPV
-774 GLYLI
+774 GLYELPTLSTSQI
-779 PSIHSDRLIIGWL
+779 TIGWL
-792 ANPSGELIKG
+792 ANPSGEIVKG
-802 YKVYVDG
+802 YKIYVDG
-809 VLNTTLLRQ
+809 VLNQTILRQ
-818 TSYSIGGLSP
+818 TSYVIQGLDE

-841 QGNESSLTSVLTA
+841 QGNESSLTSVLAA
-854 STPSSD
+854 STGSSD

-866 PSNLVVTGYTS
+866 PSNLVVTGYTDVS
-877 LSADLSWNASTDN
+877 VGLSWNASTDN
-890 LGVTGYEVYVDG
+890 IAVTGYEVYVDG

-909 GTSYTVLGL
+909 GTSLSLLGL

-930 KDAVPNYSG
+930 KDATPNYSD
-939 ISNSVQLRTL
+939 ISNSVQIRTL

>member
-15 PLGEPTFERVEFFDF
+15 PLGEPTFERVDFFDF

-37 SFQDVRDISKVFT
+37 SFQDIRDISKVFT
-50 DYSKTFSVPASQT
+50 DYSKTFSVPASPK
-63 NNRIFKHYYNSN
+63 NNKIFRHYYNSN
-75 IGNGFDARIKQK
+75 IEDGFDARIKQK

-104 TKATFKGSRPHSY
+104 TKATYKSSRPHSY

-133 VSELSELSSLDKY
+133 VSELSELSTLDKY
-146 NHTYNIDNVND
+146 NHTYNIDNVNN

-170 VMGEGKDIV
+170 ITGAGKDIV

-190 YDSSGS
+190 YDSNAS
-196 TPSSETEFN
+196 TDSSATEFN

-214 SSINGSYGINWLN
+214 SSNDGSYGINWLN

-246 SINFSDDF
+246 SIDFSDDF

-265 LLHNNKGALAPKSS
+265 LLHSNKGALAPKSS
-279 TNADTSTTYRIGTN
+279 TNADTSVTYRIGSSN
-293 NTNSDFLLDSG
+293 IDSDFSLDSG
-304 TERRP
+304 YEERRP
-309 MATYWEDVFPN
+309 MLTYWEN
-320 KVRVFQYH
+320 TGINQVRVFQYH
-328 VIVDVTNVAKS
+328 VIVDVSSVIKPN
-339 GGGTNPVYDLEI
+339 GGSNPIYTIEI
-351 LDGNIVI
+351 LDGNTTIDKLEGV
-358 ERFAGLNGDTQKT
+358 NSDTQIT
-371 AVLCSENIKE
+371 SVLCSENRKE
-381 WDNINIRISSTENEL
+381 WDNISVRVSSRENEL
-396 ATFDLEIELKK
+396 ATFELNVELKRL
-407 VRFKVNRIGVS
+407 RFKVADVGIE
-418 DEYIC
+418 EYIC

-430 DGGVPVT
+430 DGGTPVT
-437 ESSYYFPR
+437 ESSLYSTR
-445 VSGTQSLVQNIE
+445 IAGTQSLVQNIE

-467 IDFLTGIFKAF
+467 IDFLTGIFKTF
-478 NLTAVVGNDGQIQV
+478 NLTAIVGNDGQIQV

-502 NTIDVTNMVDNSEL
+502 NTIDITNMVDNSEM

-529 NFSEPKTFGII
+529 EFSEPKTFGII

-578 FEKMYYERLFDENN
+578 FEKMYYERLFDEDTGK
-592 PAEKTS
+592 KTS

-627 SSKFRIGFLGKSLI
+627 SSKFRIGFLGKPLV

-650 NALEYW
+650 NASEYW
-656 TGTDWY
+656 TGSSWY

-668 SLNFNGE
+668 SINFNGE
-675 FDEFTFTLI
+675 FDEFSFTLI

-715 ISFLLKYKINDT
+715 ISFLLRYKINDT

-736 INNIRTNLNTGI
+736 INNIRTNLNTGV

-761 DVDPTGDPLTTPT
+761 DADPVGDPVTTPT
-774 GLYLI
+774 GLYLL
-779 PSIHSDRLIIGWL
+779 PSLNNDELSISWL
-792 ANPSGELIKG
+792 ANPSGEIVKG
-802 YKVYVDG
+802 YKIYVDG
-809 VLNTTLLRQ
+809 VLNQTLLRQ
-818 TSYSIGGLSP
+818 TSYIIQGLIP
-828 NTSYDIQISAYDA
+828 NTSYDVQVSAYDA

-854 STPSSD
+854 TTGSSD
-860 TEAPTA
+860 TEAPTT
-866 PSNLVVTGYTS
+866 PSNLVITGYSSTS
-877 LSADLSWNASTDN
+877 VGLSWNASTDN
-890 LGVTGYEVYVDG
+890 VAVTGYEVYVDG

-909 GTSYTVLGL
+909 GTSANILGL
-918 SSNTVYEFYVRA
+918 TSNTVYEFYVRA
-930 KDAVPNYSG
+930 KDVVPNYSD
-939 ISNSVQLRTL
+939 ISNSVLIRTL